1 MEVFFDTKQLELAR
15 EVRTWVRE
23 FLYPDPGDETD
34 PEGEGLRLLA
44 ELGRAGWTRFAVPA
58 AYGGRDERVQ
68 SRALVIIR
76 EALSA
81 GSSLADAM
89 FALQALGSYPI
100 ILAGSDEQKKR
111 YLPPVASGA
120 SVAAFALTEPEA
132 GSDVSAIQTRAEK
145 RADAYILNGNK
156 CFISNAGIA
165 GFYVVFASTDPAA
178 GAKGLSAFMVDA
190 ATPGLSVPEKTPLIA
205 PHPIGTLAFT
215 DCAVKAT
222 RRLGEE
228 GQGLKIA
235 LVTLDKL
242 RPTVGAAACGLAARA
257 LEEALDYAVERRQFG
272 SPLADFQ
279 AIQLKLAEMAT
290 ALDASRLLVYRAAHA
305 ADTTE
310 ERTTLEASMAKLHA
324 TEAAQRIIDQAV
336 QIHGGRGVTVGAAVE
351 RLYREIRAL
360 RVYEGTSEIQHLVIA
375 RELIKRAQV
384 QRVHSKNSSV

>member
-1 MEVFFDTKQLELAR
+1 LIMDVFFDKEQLELAR
-15 EVRTWVRE
+15 EVGAWVKNS
-23 FLYPDPGDETD
+23 LYSDPGDETD
-34 PEGEGLRLLA
+34 PDGEGLRLLA
-44 ELGRAGWTRFAVPA
+44 ELARAGWTRYAVPA
-58 AYGGRDERVQ
+58 AYGGFDVRVQ
-68 SRALVIIR
+68 SRPLVIIR
-76 EALSA
+76 EALSR

-100 ILAGSDEQKKR
+100 TLAGSDDQKKS

-120 SVAAFALTEPEA
+120 SIAAFALTEPEA
-132 GSDVSAIQTRAEK
+132 GSDVSGIQTRAEK
-145 RADAYILNGNK
+145 SGDTYVLNGSK
-156 CFISNAGIA
+156 CYISNAGIA
-165 GFYVVFASTDPAA
+165 GFYIVFASTDPSV
-178 GAKGLSAFMVDA
+178 GAKGLSAFVVDSTA
-190 ATPGLSVPEKTPLIA
+190 PGLSFPEKTPLIA
-205 PHPIGTLAFT
+205 PHPIGTLSFV
-215 DCAVKAT
+215 DCAVEAT

-257 LEEALDYAVERRQFG
+257 LEEALDYAVERHQFG

-310 ERTTLEASMAKLHA
+310 ERTTLEASMAKLYA

-375 RELIKRAQV
+375 RELIKRA
-384 QRVHSKNSSV
+384 RT